1 MDLLLMWWNIGKG
14 YLGTRTTKGKREVQ
28 KCLPNNMVKLLK
40 IHVGENQTSQ
50 QPLLPAPSSPPPPS
64 KKKASFHPPEKL
76 AFSGVVL
83 VFMGVL
89 VEIQVENKK
98 ENQLL

>member
-1 MDLLLMWWNIGKG
+1 MLEKIKPTNNLSLPPRKG
-14 YLGTRTTKGKREVQ
+14 
-28 KCLPNNMVKLLK
+28 
-40 IHVGENQTSQ
+40 
-50 QPLLPAPSSPPPPS
+50 
-64 KKKASFHPPEKL
+64 KKKASFHPPENL

-89 VEIQVENKK
+89 VEIQAENKK

>member
-1 MDLLLMWWNIGKG
+1 MWWNIGKG
-14 YLGTRTTKGKREVQ
+14 YLGTKGKREVK
-28 KCLPNNMVKLLK
+28 KCLPNNMMTLLK
-40 IHVGENQTSQ
+40 VHVGENQ
-50 QPLLPAPSSPPPPS
+50 PFPSSSP
-64 KKKASFHPPEKL
+64 KKASFHPPEKL

-89 VEIQVENKK
+89 AEIQVENKK

>member
-1 MDLLLMWWNIGKG
+1 MLKKIKPTNIS
-14 YLGTRTTKGKREVQ
+14 YL
-28 KCLPNNMVKLLK
+28 P
-40 IHVGENQTSQ
+40 
-50 QPLLPAPSSPPPPS
+50 PLQ
-64 KKKASFHPPEKL
+64 KKKKKERSASFHPPENL

>member
-1 MDLLLMWWNIGKG
+1 M
-14 YLGTRTTKGKREVQ
+14 KGKRELQ
-28 KCLPNNMVKLLK
+28 KCLPNNMMKLFK
-40 IHVGENQTSQ
+40 IHVGENQTNQ
-50 QPLLPAPSSPPPPS
+50 QPLPAPSQR
-64 KKKASFHPPEKL
+64 KKKASFHPPENL

-89 VEIQVENKK
+89 VEIQAENKK

>member
-1 MDLLLMWWNIGKG
+1 MWWNIGKG
-14 YLGTRTTKGKREVQ
+14 YLGTRTVKGKREVK
-28 KCLPNNMVKLLK
+28 KCLPNNMMTLLK
-40 IHVGENQTSQ
+40 VYVGENQ
-50 QPLLPAPSSPPPPS
+50 PLPHPPPS
-64 KKKASFHPPEKL
+64 PSPKKASFHPPEKL